1 MKKFLAILMCLTMVM
16 SLVACSSGDAEETTT
31 EAPAT
36 ESATVAESA
45 PAESEAAADNSA
57 LGALKTKMVSEFG
70 IKDPINLDNGKLLD
84 QYGITEDTI
93 ASQSSMIVMTGVFP
107 AEIIMV
113 EAVDEAAAKDIE
125 AKLQSRLDGLKQQS
139 QSYDAESYAIASAC
153 EVEVE
158 GNYVALF
165 FSEHNEGMVSMFN
178 EAF

>member
-1 MKKFLAILMCLTMVM
+1 
-16 SLVACSSGDAEETTT
+16 
-31 EAPAT
+31 
-36 ESATVAESA
+36 
-45 PAESEAAADNSA
+45 
-57 LGALKTKMVSEFG
+57 
-70 IKDPINLDNGKLLD
+70 
-84 QYGITEDTI
+84 
-93 ASQSSMIVMTGVFP
+93 MIVMTGVFP